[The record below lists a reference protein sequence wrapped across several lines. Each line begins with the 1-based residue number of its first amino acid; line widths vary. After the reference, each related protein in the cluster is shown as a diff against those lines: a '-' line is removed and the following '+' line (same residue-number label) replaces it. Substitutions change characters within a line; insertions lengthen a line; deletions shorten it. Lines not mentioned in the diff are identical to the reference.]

1 MESAATEVIGVNIF
15 ENKMQIFSFFL
26 SEKINPR
33 QSKRVQKWKT
43 EFPPIEIL
51 MRSGREL
58 KDNGNWIF
66 FSFSHA
72 DVTGCLC
79 ANGASNDQ
87 EQQA

>member
-15 ENKMQIFSFFL
+15 ENEMQIFSVFL

-43 EFPPIEIL
+43 EFPSVEIL

-58 KDNGNWIF
+58 KDNGNWI
-66 FSFSHA
+66 
-72 DVTGCLC
+72 CLFLT
-79 ANGASNDQ
+79 N
-87 EQQA
+87 